1 MCISNTQTFI
11 LTKFKKREKLIKKA
25 MWNQEKLVI
34 SGKILFYRKLPKN
47 RLLSCSMFLGDP
59 IKDRPSFV
67 YNLGLLPSPFPITPH
82 IRVTFDRSDLYC
94 QTESILYLLG
104 RSTKYFCNNDYLN
117 PDYNNYNKWVART
130 CGLNGQWK
138 EGVNLTCKRICPKI
152 GR

>member
-1 MCISNTQTFI
+1 M
-11 LTKFKKREKLIKKA
+11 K
-25 MWNQEKLVI
+25 
-34 SGKILFYRKLPKN
+34 SGKILFYRKMPKN
-47 RLLSCSMFLGDP
+47 RLLFCSTFLLNVFR
-59 IKDRPSFV
+59 RP
-67 YNLGLLPSPFPITPH
+67 YQRPTLLCIQFRFTPLPLSHNPASPH
-82 IRVTFDRSDLYC
+82 IRVRFDRTVLYC

-130 CGLNGQWK
+130 CGLNGQWE

>member
-1 MCISNTQTFI
+1 MKSG
-11 LTKFKKREKLIKKA
+11 
-25 MWNQEKLVI
+25 KLVNEERSFFI
-34 SGKILFYRKLPKN
+34 ERYPKIAYFFVQLFCLK
-47 RLLSCSMFLGDP
+47 FLGDP

-82 IRVTFDRSDLYC
+82 IRVTFDRSVLYC

-130 CGLNGQWK
+130 CGLNGHWE